1 MRIFFSKY
9 QGSGNDF
16 VMIDNRDSQFKDW
29 MSAVNIAGLCNRR
42 TGIGADGLILLEND
56 PALDFRMIYYNSD
69 GSESTMCGNG
79 GRCIIAFARH
89 LGLIV
94 NETEFEAIDG
104 IHYGKIENVNQVHL
118 SMQDVPSIEK
128 SGADYLLDT
137 GSPHFVRW
145 SEESIDKADV
155 MGIGKSIRYNE
166 RFREKG
172 INVNLIQES
181 KNALWVRTYERGVED
196 ETLSCGTG
204 VTAAALVFAKE
215 KGLTGENTIDIV
227 TKGGKLR
234 VSFTAEEEGFTNIW
248 LIGPAQLVFKGE
260 IDSDFF
266 VQA

>member
-1 MRIFFSKY
+1 MRILFSKY
-9 QGSGNDF
+9 QGAGNDF

-29 MSAVNIAGLCNRR
+29 MSKQNLAALCNRR

-56 PALDFRMIYYNSD
+56 PSSDFRMIYFNAD

-104 IHYGKIENVNQVHL
+104 VHFGKIENVNQVHL

-128 SGADYLLDT
+128 SGTDYILDT

-145 SEESIDKADV
+145 TEGAIEDADV
-155 MGIGKSIRYNE
+155 VGIGGSIRYNE
-166 RFREKG
+166 RFKENG
-172 INVNLIQES
+172 INVNLIKES
-181 KNALWVRTYERGVED
+181 ENALWVRTYERGVED

-215 KGLTGENTIDIV
+215 KGLKGEHTIDII
-227 TKGGKLR
+227 TKGGNLK
-234 VSFTAEEEGFTNIW
+234 VSLTSNSDGFKNIW
-248 LIGPAQLVFKGE
+248 LIGPAHFVFKGE

>member
-9 QGSGNDF
+9 QGAGNDF
-16 VMIDNRDSQFKDW
+16 VMIDNRDSQFRDW
-29 MSAVNIAGLCNRR
+29 MNTENIAALCNRR

-56 PALDFRMIYYNSD
+56 PAQDFRMVYFNAD

-94 NETEFEAIDG
+94 NETQFEAIDG
-104 IHYGKIENVNQVHL
+104 IHFGKIENVNQVHL
-118 SMQDVPSIEK
+118 SMHDVLSIEQ
-128 SGADYLLDT
+128 SGSDYILDT

-145 SEESIDKADV
+145 SEIPIEAADV
-155 MGIGKSIRYNE
+155 VGIGKSVRYSE
-166 RFREKG
+166 RFKEKG

-181 KNALWVRTYERGVED
+181 ENALWVRTYERGVED

-204 VTAAALVFAKE
+204 VTAAALVYAKE
-215 KGLTGENTIDIV
+215 KGLTGEQTIDVV
-227 TKGGKLR
+227 TKGGNLR
-234 VSFTAEEEGFTNIW
+234 VSFISDAAGYKNIW

-266 VQA
+266 I